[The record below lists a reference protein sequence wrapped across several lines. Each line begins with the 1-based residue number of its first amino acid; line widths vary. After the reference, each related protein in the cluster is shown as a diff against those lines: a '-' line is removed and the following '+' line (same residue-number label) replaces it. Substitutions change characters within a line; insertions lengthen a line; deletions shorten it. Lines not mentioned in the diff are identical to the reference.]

1 MIVSTAKQRRDLGFA
16 FPASSSS
23 AALAA
28 LTSVEFSGLALFLRN
43 YEGLSYETEYTYNDY
58 IITYISRFID
68 LTNLCRV
75 FWLSSVSQ
83 EP

>member
-16 FPASSSS
+16 FPASS

-43 YEGLSYETEYTYNDY
+43 YEGLSYETEYTYND
-58 IITYISRFID
+58 
-68 LTNLCRV
+68 
-75 FWLSSVSQ
+75 
-83 EP
+83 